1 MRSTMMTL
9 ANWISSFL
17 MLKNFLRIV
26 GSSNSMT
33 VVLTSTREL
42 EDGVWVVVGGGD
54 AGATVRQ
61 AERLARVRFDF

>member
-1 MRSTMMTL
+1 
-9 ANWISSFL
+9 
-17 MLKNFLRIV
+17 
-26 GSSNSMT
+26 MT